1 MCEISFILTTFL
13 PVPPPAKTEDLPEI
27 QREEA
32 GVSLLTRH
40 SSLKMRDTLRSV
52 WLVLLITIQFS
63 GGETERCYKGGEAGR
78 RVRDWISSSMESCRT
93 GGDCEVSQYHDI
105 LLNRRGSWYVT
116 SGWNVTLASARPR
129 VEAYQG
135 AFYYWTGGGG
145 GEGGGEGDG
154 EGVYIYPDWTHC
166 VQGRWRRHLL
176 EEGQYCTLTE
186 VCLSDRNT
194 LTVSTRVTHDT
205 KLTYSPPSYS
215 SFGLPPTLMDPFEN
229 NSVIVRQSH
238 IQGADEG
245 LFTTRDIGKG
255 EVISFMSGF
264 INNCDYLVMPL
275 DRRNLE
281 RTLADNMQIKK

>member
-1 MCEISFILTTFL
+1 MSADVITTWS
-13 PVPPPAKTEDLPEI
+13 VTKTRPALPEKI
-27 QREEA
+27 KFSSPGWRCWSLERMFMLR
-32 GVSLLTRH
+32 GVCCVLLLTVSRAE
-40 SSLKMRDTLRSV
+40 D
-52 WLVLLITIQFS
+52 
-63 GGETERCYKGGEAGR
+63 ERCYRGAEAA
-78 RVRDWISSSMESCRT
+78 VKVKDWISSSMTDCRA
-93 GGDCEVSQYHDI
+93 GGDCKVSQFHDI
-105 LLNRRGSWYVT
+105 LLTRLGNWYVT
-116 SGWNVTLASARPR
+116 SGWTVGLEIFKPR

-135 AFYYWTGGGG
+135 AFYYWSGDG
-145 GEGGGEGDG
+145 GEGGG

-194 LTVSTRVTHDT
+194 LTVSTRVTLHT